1 MLRLALKGALA
12 RRLRLALTATSIVI
26 GVAFVSGTYVLTDTL
41 NATFDTI
48 FGNAEKGVSVV
59 VRGHEAFSVNGFDSG
74 PTEERAL
81 VPDAVLQK
89 VRTVPGVNDAVGV
102 ADGYAQ
108 LVYKGKAIVNGGAP
122 NLGTAWVGNK
132 PESPL
137 HLVKGRE
144 PTVPGEILIDTKS
157 ADKYHIPIGAHV
169 EVIAAG
175 ATLPATVVGDVR
187 FGSSTLGGATITAFV
202 PSQAQELLIGAKGSW
217 STVQASADP
226 GVSQEVLKQ
235 RVLSALESS
244 GLSNDVIVQTEKA
257 YAADQADQVK
267 SQLKFFNILLLVF
280 AFISVFVAVFI
291 IFNTFTVLVA
301 QRTREL
307 ALLRALGASR
317 RQVLSSVVLEAAL
330 VGIGSG
336 IVGIGLGLL
345 VADGLRALLG
355 VFGGSFDT
363 VSLQLRTRTIIVSLL
378 VGGLATIIASVVPAI
393 RATRIPPV
401 AAMRD
406 DFVLPTPTLRR
417 RTRIGAALLI
427 IGAALLAFG
436 VKNGQ
441 ALGIGLGAL
450 AMFRGV
456 VSLSPVL
463 SRPIVGGIGRV
474 LPRFWGTPGRLARE
488 NALRNPRRTAATASA
503 LMIGIA
509 LTTTM
514 SIMAASITSSAN
526 AAIDKSVGAD
536 FIITANNFAPVSD
549 SVASEARQV
558 PGVADVT
565 AFRAGVMKVHNS
577 TKQVQGV
584 TSDTVVDTLRLDLTS
599 GSADNVAPGA
609 VLVSEKVATDNKW
622 HVGSDVPVEFSLTGH
637 QSLHVQG
644 IYAKNPIAGDYLIGL
659 ETYDANFRNRL
670 DQVVALTAAPGANLG
685 QVRAGLTKAL
695 SNNPSL
701 KLQDQTE
708 FKQDQK
714 RQINQVLAF
723 VLALLVLSLL
733 IAWLGIVNTL
743 ALSVFERTREIGLL
757 RAVGMATRQVRRMI
771 RLEAVVISLFGA
783 LLGVALGL
791 GYGVA
796 LVQALHSQGID
807 TTSFPVAQ
815 LVGYL
820 VVGMLAGVTAAL
832 WPARRASK
840 LDVLQAISSE

>member
-1 MLRLALKGALA
+1 
-12 RRLRLALTATSIVI
+12 
-26 GVAFVSGTYVLTDTL
+26 
-41 NATFDTI
+41 
-48 FGNAEKGVSVV
+48 
-59 VRGHEAFSVNGFDSG
+59 
-74 PTEERAL
+74 
-81 VPDAVLQK
+81 
-89 VRTVPGVNDAVGV
+89 
-102 ADGYAQ
+102 
-108 LVYKGKAIVNGGAP
+108 
-122 NLGTAWVGNK
+122 
-132 PESPL
+132 
-137 HLVKGRE
+137 
-144 PTVPGEILIDTKS
+144 
-157 ADKYHIPIGAHV
+157 
-169 EVIAAG
+169 
-175 ATLPATVVGDVR
+175 
-187 FGSSTLGGATITAFV
+187 
-202 PSQAQELLIGAKGSW
+202 
-217 STVQASADP
+217 
-226 GVSQEVLKQ
+226 
-235 RVLSALESS
+235 
-244 GLSNDVIVQTEKA
+244 
-257 YAADQADQVK
+257 
-267 SQLKFFNILLLVF
+267 
-280 AFISVFVAVFI
+280 
-291 IFNTFTVLVA
+291 
-301 QRTREL
+301 
-307 ALLRALGASR
+307 
-317 RQVLSSVVLEAAL
+317 
-330 VGIGSG
+330 
-336 IVGIGLGLL
+336 
-345 VADGLRALLG
+345 
-355 VFGGSFDT
+355 